1 MPIKSIPNSIIFNY
15 SYEVILNDL
24 SLEHVPTKNKGR
36 PRPTGK
42 AKTRKVSA
50 IPGKQQSSL
59 IISVTTNK
67 RHYLDRLL
75 FSHWFYAVKLLQ
87 CTKDLIKCDRII
99 AAPIDTTIGHYK
111 VQIA

>member
-1 MPIKSIPNSIIFNY
+1 MSIPTSIVFDY

-67 RHYLDRLL
+67 RHYLDPGFILSNCCNARKISLNAIGL
-75 FSHWFYAVKLLQ
+75 SH
-87 CTKDLIKCDRII
+87 
-99 AAPIDTTIGHYK
+99 PG
-111 VQIA
+111 